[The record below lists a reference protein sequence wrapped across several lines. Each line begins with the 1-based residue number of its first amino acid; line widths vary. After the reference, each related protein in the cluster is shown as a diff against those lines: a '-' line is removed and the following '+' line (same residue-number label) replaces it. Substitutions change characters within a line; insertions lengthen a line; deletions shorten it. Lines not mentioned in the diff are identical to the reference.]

1 MKEYISGDRYLFVG
15 RNLKTEGSPL
25 KELQEMIDK
34 RKENLKP

>member
-15 RNLKTEGSPL
+15 TL